1 MQAVIDSIDWQQD
14 GPWLALLGLL
24 LGLGLLLAVF
34 DLLDRWAASH
44 LAIDRVALATRYGGF
59 MNSWAVFGRGATDY
73 RDLKPMFPGAEAA
86 EMARYGDGTACIVA
100 RFNDPAQAR
109 AQIERGNGRSLGS
122 FAAAGVEIGEAG
134 LTFATAE
141 PGERARYRLGQWLAV
156 EDTLLAVYGPDA
168 ASLAKRR
175 RQLPCLQQRTILPV
189 FVWLRSR
196 AGFSLLAGLWLLL
209 LGAGL
214 VPLLERVQAARPLAG
229 AAVQD
234 EAGLRRALQALG
246 EGRSVLRVTEEGD
259 VLRIER
265 RVDDPRLADLLD
277 LSEGGRFVAALELR
291 FDDTARSVSVLRL
304 AGRLQGSSMAGQ
316 PPLPPA
322 RWFNLAGLGPDDG
335 ALRDVARAAVL
346 AAGWQWQ
353 PRLF

>member
-1 MQAVIDSIDWQQD
+1 VIEAIDWQQD

-100 RFNDPAQAR
+100 RFNDPALAR

-134 LTFATAE
+134 LTFATVE
-141 PGERARYRLGQWLAV
+141 SGERARYRVGQWLAV

-168 ASLAKRR
+168 AALAKRR
-175 RQLPCLQQRTILPV
+175 RQLPCLQQRHVLPAL
-189 FVWLRSR
+189 VWLRSR
-196 AGFSLLAGLWLLL
+196 AGFSLLAALWLLL

-214 VPLLERVQAARPLAG
+214 VPLLERVQAVKPAAG
-229 AAVQD
+229 TVVQEVAA
-234 EAGLRRALQALG
+234 LRSALLALG
-246 EGRSVLRVTEEGD
+246 ERRSVLRVSEEGD
-259 VLRIER
+259 ALRIAR
-265 RVDDPRLADLLD
+265 RLDDPRLADLLD
-277 LSEGGRFVAALELR
+277 LSEGGRFIAALELR
-291 FDDTARSVSVLRL
+291 FDDTAKTVAVLRL
-304 AGRLQGSSMAGQ
+304 AGRLQAAANAGE

-322 RWFNLAGLGPDDG
+322 RWLNLAGLGPDDG
-335 ALRDVARAAVL
+335 ALRDAARAVVL